1 VSDPRR
7 LKYTLMLL
15 ILAGSGLALLG
26 STQTWFSLTLTKASN
41 HLGAVTIQGSVAA
54 PALTALSLAGLA
66 LAVALAIAG
75 NVVRLIMG
83 VLGVVVGASV
93 LLSAGIAVGDPIK
106 TSSAAVTAATGVSG
120 TTSVNRLVATVS
132 ISVWPWFAVAG
143 GVILVLASVAVLV
156 TSRRWPG
163 TSRRFDAVRFED
175 ADPNAQRKHALGD
188 DAALDADDSD
198 EIRSSE
204 IIDGG
209 AADTRAGAAS
219 AAAPPKVEQLN
230 ARDIAIDTWEELS
243 RGEDPTSYGDEDD
256 DSTPEDAT
264 DGEDSARG
272 EGPAS

>member
-1 VSDPRR
+1 
-7 LKYTLMLL
+7 MLL

-75 NVVRLIMG
+75 NIVRLIMG

-93 LLSAGIAVGDPIK
+93 LLSAGIALGDPIK

-175 ADPNAQRKHALGD
+175 ADPNAKRTHALGD
-188 DAALDADDSD
+188 AAALGADDAD

-204 IIDGG
+204 SIDGG
-209 AADTRAGAAS
+209 GADTRAGAAS

-256 DSTPEDAT
+256 NSTPEDAT
-264 DGEDSARG
+264 GGEDSARG